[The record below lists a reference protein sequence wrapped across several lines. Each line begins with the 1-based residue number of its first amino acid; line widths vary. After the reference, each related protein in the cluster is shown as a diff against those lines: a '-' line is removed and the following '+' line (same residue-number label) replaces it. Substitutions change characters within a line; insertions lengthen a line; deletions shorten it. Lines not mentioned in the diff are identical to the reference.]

1 MSCRGALGAHE
12 ADARQRAGGAGE
24 GQGAVQAAGPDGAA
38 ERSGRPQAA
47 GAAKDGCGRVG
58 RGAGTGW
65 PGRAGLCGWRVP
77 EVGGAAAQLIP
88 APLRGLIAR
97 SR

>member
-24 GQGAVQAAGPDGAA
+24 GQAAVQAAGPDGAA

-47 GAAKDGCGRVG
+47 GAAKDGLMRQN
-58 RGAGTGW
+58 R
-65 PGRAGLCGWRVP
+65 RR
-77 EVGGAAAQLIP
+77 
-88 APLRGLIAR
+88 
-97 SR
+97 